1 MRVKR
6 YIFYPVFALMGFLL
20 VSCATQKEA
29 ARSLSSEQGKEVIKT
44 TTTDKR
50 GGGDFSEI
58 TATVYP
64 TKLPSPNPPPSVVG
78 SDVVE
83 EQPLPP
89 KIPLPSNSDSLDDST
104 APSKVPSKTSTAPQN
119 PIPSRYRVILDADKQ
134 INVPGEAGALN
145 VWIGDSTYEQPQ
157 EQEDKIRAKTL
168 ISNTKAKRWARVSP
182 YGEAFTITPVEPI
195 SCFEI
200 DPSGSEV
207 RFNLIPKKSKS
218 GVYKVGATVYLY
230 GLSDCSDTPIP
241 KFSADLKVSVL
252 VNKKEVAKVIAYEKG
267 GELWDVFWKGL
278 MDFWGALVAVVFG
291 TLLFMVRKKLK
302 NWSST
307 GHEKSE

>member
-1 MRVKR
+1 MTKR
-6 YIFYPVFALMGFLL
+6 SYFFYPLLALMGFLL

-29 ARSLSSEQGKEVIKT
+29 ARSLSSEQGMGIIKT
-44 TTTDKR
+44 TMAEKN
-50 GGGDFSEI
+50 GEGDFSEI

-64 TKLPSPNPPPSVVG
+64 TKLPSPNPPPSVG
-78 SDVVE
+78 NDVE
-83 EQPLPP
+83 ENPPQPP
-89 KIPLPSNSDSLDDST
+89 KKPVASEHRAGVGDST
-104 APSKVPSKTSTAPQN
+104 TPSSVALETSTAPQN

-218 GVYKVGATVYLY
+218 GVYTVGATVYLY

-252 VNKKEVAKVIAYEKG
+252 VNKKEVAKVIAYEKE